1 MGAVDD
7 GEAVH
12 VWGQGVEG
20 KLCTRLN
27 LAVNLKLLPQNF
39 VLKIQPSSLLRIY
52 VLPFTCQISITSL
65 KKKKKTERFSNTSN
79 SKNYCLSGKPL
90 IGSQMTYFFL
100 LPYHSVFSLLILKS
114 FFA

>member
-1 MGAVDD
+1 MCGGREWKGNSAL
-7 GEAVH
+7 A
-12 VWGQGVEG
+12 
-20 KLCTRLN
+20 LN

-90 IGSQMTYFFL
+90 IGSQMTCFFL
-100 LPYHSVFSLLILKS
+100 LPITL
-114 FFA
+114 FFLC